1 MAEQNKKGRTK
12 MKMTRKEIY
21 KKIMKMLEVEQN
33 HLRNRLEF
41 GEIEY
46 DNYVELSSAR
56 VEEYREYVRDLA
68 LADDNELE
76 EKMSFVIGANLE
88 TF

>member
-1 MAEQNKKGRTK
+1 
-12 MKMTRKEIY
+12 MTRKEIY